1 MSNNKGKQMPKQ
13 WTAPRYI
20 KVADTL
26 RLEIHDGLYP
36 AGALLDTESKLSKR
50 FQVSRHTVRE
60 ALRLLRDDG
69 LVSSRRGSGTRVMS
83 PLLRARDSHQVM
95 SINDLVMFSD
105 DTTFAIE
112 TSEVVKFKQE
122 QASLLALEAGQEW
135 LQISGLRYRKGERS
149 PMGWSSYYI
158 PHEYAHIA
166 RLIHRAS
173 GPVFVLM
180 EDFTGYKVSEV
191 QQQISASAMPIHLAD
206 SLRTDVSA
214 AALIVRRTYL
224 TEESKVLQVT
234 LNIHPADRFQHAM
247 TMRRVRKG

>member
-1 MSNNKGKQMPKQ
+1 MLSDTDKHVQKQRG
-13 WTAPRYI
+13 ASLYAR
-20 KVADTL
+20 VADSL
-26 RLEIHDGLYP
+26 RHEIHDGRYP
-36 AGALLDTESKLSKR
+36 VGGLLDTEAELAKR

-69 LVSSRRGSGTRVMS
+69 LVSSRRGSGSRVMS
-83 PLLRARDSHQVM
+83 PLVNARDSHQVM

-112 TSEVVKFKQE
+112 TSEVVKLGRE
-122 QASLLALEAGQEW
+122 QAGLLALEAGEKW
-135 LQISGLRYRKGERS
+135 LQISGLRCRKGES
-149 PMGWSSYYI
+149 LPMGWSSYYI
-158 PHEYAHIA
+158 PHDYAHIA
-166 RLIHRAS
+166 RLIHRAT

-180 EDFTGYKVSEV
+180 EDFTGYKVTEV
-191 QQQISASAMPIHLAD
+191 QQKISASAMPRHLAE
-206 SLRTDVSA
+206 SLQTDDLA

>member
-1 MSNNKGKQMPKQ
+1 MLNDLDKQVQKQ
-13 WTAPRYI
+13 QKSSLYA
-20 KVADTL
+20 KVADSL
-26 RLEIHDGLYP
+26 RHEIRDGRHP
-36 AGALLDTESKLSKR
+36 VGGLLDTEAELAAR

-83 PLLRARDSHQVM
+83 PLVNARDSHQVM

-112 TSEVVKFKQE
+112 NSEVVRLSQE
-122 QASLLALEAGQEW
+122 SASLLGLEAGQEW
-135 LQISGLRYRKGERS
+135 LQISGLRYRKGES
-149 PMGWSSYYI
+149 LPMGWSSYYI

-166 RLIHRAS
+166 RLIHRAT

-180 EDFTGYKVSEV
+180 EDFTGYKVTEV
-191 QQQISASAMPIHLAD
+191 QQQVLASAMPSHLAD
-206 SLRTDVSA
+206 SLQTDLSV
-214 AALIVRRTYL
+214 AALMVRRTYL

>member
-1 MSNNKGKQMPKQ
+1 MLNDSDKQAQKQ
-13 WTAPRYI
+13 QKASLYA
-20 KVADTL
+20 KVADAL
-26 RLEIHDGLYP
+26 RHEINEGRHPVG
-36 AGALLDTESKLSKR
+36 GLLDTEAELARR

-83 PLLRARDSHQVM
+83 PLVNARDSHQVM
-95 SINDLVMFSD
+95 SINDLVMFSG

-112 TSEVVKFKQE
+112 TSEVVKLSQE
-122 QASLLALEAGQEW
+122 SASLLGLEAGQEW
-135 LQISGLRYRKGERS
+135 LQISGLRYRKGES
-149 PMGWSSYYI
+149 LPMGWSSYYI

-166 RLIHRAS
+166 RLIHRAT

-180 EDFTGYKVSEV
+180 EDFTGYKVTEV
-191 QQQISASAMPIHLAD
+191 QQKISASAMPRHLAE
-206 SLRTDVSA
+206 SLQTDLSV
-214 AALIVRRTYL
+214 AALMVRRTYL